1 MQTKTPAV
9 SFRGASGTRD
19 LREVARLFLGRARW
33 SALWALVLLLIGS
46 VTEGASLLMLAP
58 ILHLAQNTGEA
69 WSVVLPLGGWVGAP
83 ESALRIG
90 LAESL
95 IALCVLVSIQTL
107 IGRSRNLVLS
117 RLLQSVV
124 NDLRLS
130 VFRSVAHARWQFS
143 GRLRTADLNHL
154 LTADVDR
161 IQGAAFN
168 FLQLISSLVL
178 VVVYAA
184 VSWMISPA
192 MTLFAAAVGIAI
204 LALLHPIRRLASDYG
219 RKLAT
224 QRQAQFRIVT
234 EFLTGMKVAKSFN
247 AESQYLAG
255 LSATLD
261 RTQSDL
267 TRFIRTTS
275 GGTALLQIANAVAVA
290 MFIFAAIEL
299 FALPVE
305 RLVVL
310 VLLYMRLSPRF
321 TALQASLQEILV
333 CGPTL
338 QAIRQVQDQAD
349 LNREGPT
356 ADGSIPEDFSTIH
369 FDRVT
374 FRHADGTGSAGIHA
388 ATFGVR
394 ANRITAV
401 IGPSGAGKSTLADL
415 MIGLLAPESGSILID
430 DTPLDDANRRTWRD
444 RIGYV
449 PQEVFLLHDTIEA
462 NLRLAWPGASIDELW
477 AALGAANA
485 ETFVRSLPLGLYSI
499 VGDRGGMLSG
509 GERQRIALARA
520 ILRRPKLLI
529 LDEATNA
536 LDWENQKLINRSIC
550 ALRSDMAIVIIA
562 HHPGMVAMADDI
574 VAIEA
579 GTVVELGAAEL
590 LRRNPASRLS
600 QFAGAPDTP

>member
-69 WSVVLPLGGWVGAP
+69 WSVVLPLDGWVGAP